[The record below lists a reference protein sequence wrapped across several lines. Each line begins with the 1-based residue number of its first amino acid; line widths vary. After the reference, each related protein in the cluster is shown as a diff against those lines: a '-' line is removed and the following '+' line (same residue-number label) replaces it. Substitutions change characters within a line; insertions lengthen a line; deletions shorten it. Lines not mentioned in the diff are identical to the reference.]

1 MWYTPISGAYGVTV
15 STGVCGA
22 PSSGSNPDRHPANSL
37 ISATF
42 ECFSHRTVS
51 ERWVGACVAGS
62 GYCAACAVRFW
73 RATEQTAQ
81 FVFCRFQSAFALGR
95 RFRPPPVDVENQY

>member
-1 MWYTPISGAYGVTV
+1 
-15 STGVCGA
+15 
-22 PSSGSNPDRHPANSL
+22 
-37 ISATF
+37 
-42 ECFSHRTVS
+42 
-51 ERWVGACVAGS
+51 VAGS